1 MKTIEGNL
9 DASKLKFAI
18 TVSRFNELVGKQ
30 LLSSALDCLKRHG
43 AKDTNIEVC
52 WVPGA
57 LELGYVAKNLCEKE
71 DYNAVI
77 CLGAVIRG
85 ETPHF
90 DYVASQSARM
100 ISQISLSSPIPVVF
114 GVLTTDTL
122 EQALNRAGAKI
133 QNKGFQA
140 ALTAIEMAN
149 LKSQI

>member
-9 DASKLKFAI
+9 DASKLKIGIA
-18 TVSRFNELVGKQ
+18 VSRFNDLIGKQ
-30 LLSSALDCLKRHG
+30 LLSSAVDCLKRHG
-43 AKDTNIEVC
+43 TKDENIAVC
-52 WVPGA
+52 WTPGA
-57 LELGYVAKNLCEKE
+57 LELGYVAKKLCEDSKY
-71 DYNAVI
+71 DVVI

-90 DYVASQSARM
+90 EYVASQSAKM
-100 ISQISLSSPIPVVF
+100 ISQISLSSPVPVIF